1 MASPIN
7 EAVQHFRRA
16 VLGQDGAGLSD
27 GQLLGRFVEQRD
39 EAAAAALVRRH
50 GPMVWGVCRRVLGHA
65 HDAED
70 AFQATFL
77 VLARRAASIIP
88 REMVGNWLY
97 GVAHQTALKARA
109 LRAKRRARERQV
121 SAMPEPKVGP
131 QDPCDDLRAAL
142 DQELRR
148 LPEKYRAAIVLCD
161 LEGNTRK
168 EAAQHLGV
176 PEGTLAARLVRART
190 MLRGRLARHGLAVS
204 GGALATTLL
213 PKEATAG
220 VPTAVVSSTIQAM
233 ILSAA
238 GNAAATGAISAKAAI
253 LAQGVMRAMLFTRL
267 RGVITILLALA
278 AAVGVVGLTYGFKTR
293 SAPAPQAA
301 PPAARG
307 AGGPAAPK
315 DPEAGGP
322 WGAVAGRVVW
332 AGRDVPEP
340 SPVVPGQGQAECL
353 KNGPIFRQDYVINPK
368 NRGVRWAVVWLVNA
382 DDYRKPP
389 APVHPDLKQ
398 IKQGEVV
405 LDQPCCQ
412 FEPRIVCLREGQTLI
427 ARNSGAVVHHIRILS
442 PDDNPRPSRVMP
454 PGDFVRVPDWKA
466 APMPSVVDC
475 NLHHWMRAY
484 IRVFNHPYFAVSD
497 GDGHFKIAKA
507 PAGKFRIV
515 AWQESVGYLVRGLK
529 RGDPVEIRPGGVTEV
544 NFQVKPRD

>member
-1 MASPIN
+1 MTDPIN

-16 VLGQDGAGLSD
+16 VLRQDSAGLSD
-27 GQLLGRFVEQRD
+27 GQLLGRFIERRD

-50 GPMVWGVCRRVLGHA
+50 GPMVWGVCRRVLRND

-77 VLARRAASIIP
+77 VLVRRAASISP

-109 LRAKRRARERQV
+109 MMAKRRTREREV
-121 SAMPEPKVGP
+121 TAMPEPKVRP
-131 QDPCDDLRAAL
+131 QDPWDDLQTVL
-142 DQELRR
+142 DQELSR

-161 LEGNTRK
+161 LEGKTRK
-168 EAAQHLGV
+168 EAAQQLGV

-204 GGALATTLL
+204 GGALATILSQN
-213 PKEATAG
+213 EATAG

-233 ILSAA
+233 SLSAA

-267 RGVITILLALA
+267 KGVAAVLLALA
-278 AAVGVVGLTYGFKTR
+278 AAVGVVGLTYGFKAR
-293 SAPAPQAA
+293 AAPTPQAAA
-301 PPAARG
+301 PPARG
-307 AGGPAAPK
+307 AGAPAAPK
-315 DPEAGGP
+315 DLVAGGP
-322 WGAVAGRVVW
+322 WGAIEGRVVW
-332 AGRDVPEP
+332 AGGDVPEP
-340 SPVVPGQGQAECL
+340 TPVVPGQDQAECL
-353 KNGPIFRQDYVINPK
+353 KNGPIYKQDYVINPK
-368 NRGVRWAVVWLVNA
+368 NRGVRWAVVWLVDA

-389 APVHPDLKQ
+389 APVHPNLKQ

-412 FEPRIVCLREGQTLI
+412 FEPHIVCLREGQTLVV
-427 ARNSGAVVHHIRILS
+427 RNSGTVQHHTRIIS
-442 PDDNPRPSRVMP
+442 PGDNPQGNRFML
-454 PGDFVRVPDWKA
+454 PGDSVQIPGWKA
-466 APMPSVVDC
+466 ATLPSVVDC
-475 NLHHWMRAY
+475 SIYHWMRAY
-484 IRVFNHPYFAVSD
+484 LRVFDHPYFAVSD
-497 GDGHFKIAKA
+497 GDGHFQIAKA

-529 RGDPVEIRPGGVTEV
+529 RGDPVEIRPGLVTEA
-544 NFQVKPRD
+544 NFQVKPWD